1 MPLASIE
8 PMALQSP
15 GKAAHPGQGVHMN
28 LVWQLAAKTLLS
40 EETGH
45 SFRLN
50 IQAPRTET
58 PLPYLSLTDM
68 SRNPHSPLGSLHP
81 LLLTAI
87 SSGKET
93 VSLPPAVQRKPFQP
107 SSAADYGSPSPF
119 RSTCPQAK
127 ASWPGPHH
135 LLGSRV
141 SVFVHICLAAQGQ
154 AFGPTTLV
162 PV

>member
-58 PLPYLSLTDM
+58 PLPYLCLTDM
-68 SRNPHSPLGSLHP
+68 SRSPHSPLSSLHP
-81 LLLTAI
+81 LLLTAN

-107 SSAADYGSPSPF
+107 SSAHGLQTMAVHPLSDPLVLKPRPHGLGHTTSLAPGFLSL
-119 RSTCPQAK
+119 ST
-127 ASWPGPHH
+127 SV
-135 LLGSRV
+135 LLLRDKL
-141 SVFVHICLAAQGQ
+141 SVL
-154 AFGPTTLV
+154 LL
-162 PV
+162 